1 MGFSTFINNN
11 YCIVYR
17 SHFLIRILHVVYWS
31 GWICKSIVFSLSVK
45 VTLLCVNFSWIII
58 FSFCSG
64 IGTQGQ
70 VSDDRWVVRY
80 GITYSANGLKWTNYT
95 EDNRQK
101 VSSNYFS
108 SACLFMCWSK
118 TLCNFVDWYKWSC
131 SRIALTTT
139 EILGNGKILSKFCKT
154 KISAIASLSRRCGC
168 NWFIKDIR
176 IFSLLQ
182 VFLCATELKGWTK
195 LRL

>member
-45 VTLLCVNFSWIII
+45 VTLLCVNFSWILI

-101 VSSNYFS
+101 VSSNCFS

-118 TLCNFVDWYKWSC
+118 ILCNFVDWYKWSC
-131 SRIALTTT
+131 SRIASTAIA
-139 EILGNGKILSKFCKT
+139 ILGNGKFWANFVKPKYPP
-154 KISAIASLSRRCGC
+154 
-168 NWFIKDIR
+168 
-176 IFSLLQ
+176 SLLCPED
-182 VFLCATELKGWTK
+182 VV
-195 LRL
+195 

>member
-1 MGFSTFINNN
+1 MGFSTFINDN

-17 SHFLIRILHVVYWS
+17 SRFLIRILHVVYWS
-31 GWICKSIVFSLSVK
+31 SWICRSIVFFLSVK
-45 VTLLCVNFSWIII
+45 VTLLCVNFSWILI

-118 TLCNFVDWYKWSC
+118 ILCNFVDWYKWSC
-131 SRIALTTT
+131 SRIASTAIA
-139 EILGNGKILSKFCKT
+139 ILGNGKFWANFVKPKYPP
-154 KISAIASLSRRCGC
+154 
-168 NWFIKDIR
+168 
-176 IFSLLQ
+176 SLLCPEDVDVTD
-182 VFLCATELKGWTK
+182 VFRTFEFSPYFKSFCVPLSWKAGLS
-195 LRL
+195 

>member
-1 MGFSTFINNN
+1 M
-11 YCIVYR
+11 
-17 SHFLIRILHVVYWS
+17 
-31 GWICKSIVFSLSVK
+31 FSLSVK

-58 FSFCSG
+58 FSFWSG

-70 VSDDRWVVRY
+70 VSDDRWVMRY

-118 TLCNFVDWYKWSC
+118 ILCNFVDWYKWSC

-154 KISAIASLSRRCGC
+154 KISAIASLSRRCGVTDV
-168 NWFIKDIR
+168 FR
-176 IFSLLQ
+176 TFEFSPYFKSFCVPLSWKAGLS
-182 VFLCATELKGWTK
+182 
-195 LRL
+195 

>member
-45 VTLLCVNFSWIII
+45 VTLLCVNSSWIII

-118 TLCNFVDWYKWSC
+118 ILCNFVDWYKWSC
-131 SRIALTTT
+131 SRIASTAIA
-139 EILGNGKILSKFCKT
+139 ILGNGKFWANFVKPKYPP
-154 KISAIASLSRRCGC
+154 
-168 NWFIKDIR
+168 
-176 IFSLLQ
+176 SLLCPED
-182 VFLCATELKGWTK
+182 VDVTDL
-195 LRL
+195 LRTFEFSPYFKSFCVPLSWKAGLS

>member
-1 MGFSTFINNN
+1 MGFSTFINDN

-45 VTLLCVNFSWIII
+45 VTLLCVNFSWILI

-108 SACLFMCWSK
+108 SSCLFVCWSK
-118 TLCNFVDWYKWSC
+118 ILCNFVDRYKWGC
-131 SRIALTTT
+131 SRIALTATA
-139 EILGNGKILSKFCKT
+139 ILGNGKFWANFVKPKYPP
-154 KISAIASLSRRCGC
+154 
-168 NWFIKDIR
+168 
-176 IFSLLQ
+176 SLLCPED
-182 VFLCATELKGWTK
+182 VV
-195 LRL
+195 